1 VGKSS
6 GLGKGLSALIPQ
18 DVFAEEEQSASS
30 VVVLP
35 IAVIEPNPE
44 QPRKQFD
51 ETALNEL
58 AESIRK
64 HGVIQPIIVEKSGST
79 YKIVAGERRWRAS
92 KIAGLS
98 EIPALVREYGRE
110 KRLEIALIEN
120 IQRENLNPVDEAE
133 AYRQIIEITNITQD
147 ELAERVGKSRPAV
160 ANSLR
165 LLNLPEFAKEALR
178 NGMITAG
185 HARAVLSVVENSKRE
200 EILHKIIQEG
210 LSVREAE
217 QLAGSLNG
225 GKIAKHSEGSNKN
238 SDRTDADLER
248 IRQQLIEKLGTRVV
262 IKGSQK
268 KGVISLEYYSL
279 DDLNRLYSLLCG
291 DDTI

>member
-1 VGKSS
+1 MGKSS

>member
-1 VGKSS
+1 MGKSS
-6 GLGKGLSALIPQ
+6 GLGRGLSALIPQ
-18 DVFAEEEQSASS
+18 DVLAEEEQAASS
-30 VVVLP
+30 VVTLP
-35 IAVIEPNPE
+35 LAIIEPNPE

-51 ETALNEL
+51 EISLNEL

-64 HGVIQPIIVEKSGST
+64 HGVIQPIIVEKTGST

-92 KIAGLS
+92 KIAGLT

-120 IQRENLNPVDEAE
+120 IQREDLNPVDEAE
-133 AYRQIIEITNITQD
+133 AYRQIIELTNITQD

-178 NGMITAG
+178 NGAISAG
-185 HARAVLSVVENSKRE
+185 HARAVLSVVEHSKRE
-200 EILHKIIQEG
+200 ELLHKIIEEG

-225 GKIAKHSEGSNKN
+225 GKIVVRSSHKDKPAAH
-238 SDRTDADLER
+238 DDADLER
-248 IRQQLIEKLGTRVV
+248 IRQLLIEKLGTRVI

-279 DDLNRLYSLLCG
+279 DDLNRLYTLLCG
-291 DDTI
+291 EDSI